1 MRPYYL
7 FFAKLYNMLWGT
19 AYDWTSVPKG
29 GKFVDVGG
37 GIGTVSKIIADA
49 HSHFDIVI
57 QDRPAVVADAVAV
70 SVSPKMSPNAE

>member
-1 MRPYYL
+1 M
-7 FFAKLYNMLWGT
+7 
-19 AYDWTSVPKG
+19 
-29 GKFVDVGG
+29 DVGG

-70 SVSPKMSPNAE
+70 SDSPKMSPNAE